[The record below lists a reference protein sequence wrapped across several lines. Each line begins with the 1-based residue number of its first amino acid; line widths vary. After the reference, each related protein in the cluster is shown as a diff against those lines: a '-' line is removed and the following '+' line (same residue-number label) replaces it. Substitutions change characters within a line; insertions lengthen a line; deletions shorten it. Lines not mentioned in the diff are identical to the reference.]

1 MRKREGGHVD
11 DMGSSSRRLREGF
24 LQICLIKISKGGRN
38 IVGLVHLDV
47 WLVLNSEHTFLAPLC
62 CVR

>member
-24 LQICLIKISKGGRN
+24 LEMCSIQISKGSRN
-38 IVGLVHLDV
+38 IVGLVHFDV
-47 WLVLNSEHTFLAPLC
+47 
-62 CVR
+62 